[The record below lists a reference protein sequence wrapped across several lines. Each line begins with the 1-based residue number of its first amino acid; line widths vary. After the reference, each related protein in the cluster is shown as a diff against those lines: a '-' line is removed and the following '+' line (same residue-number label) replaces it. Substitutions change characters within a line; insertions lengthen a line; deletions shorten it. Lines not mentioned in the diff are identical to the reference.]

1 MFDVLL
7 LLLSYSPSENKKL
20 SSLALMMQI
29 SICINFL
36 NYLYIDEFISVI
48 QDQIDSN
55 TAFFQQ
61 IMQIA
66 DSKEWNIQYRLIS
79 LCLSKLSVDQK
90 IHLISSILHTLHT
103 LSIPS
108 LLQSLSQCYSR
119 FNELEQQATTGPEE
133 KEDVIDDAEATL
145 KMDEEALDG
154 NHKDVQSELVT
165 EGEFYQQQLIDI
177 RVLFDIITHVLMDD
191 SLPLSESILQS
202 LVQFIQG
209 VSSFIDETKGIEKQV
224 ESVKHQLISGIIELE
239 GALIPYLK
247 DSQVLLS
254 IWTSLIKYCSISAEV
269 ASSVIKSIWTWSEM
283 VCQQQN
289 YNDSMNPVCF
299 AEQIGPILNLLSL
312 IHGEELSQLINM
324 FSNLLQPVTINDT
337 NRDCIMQVC
346 NTVVH
351 VLDDVNNSSN
361 PEVVGNVIDF
371 MMTMYTF
378 YR

>member
-1 MFDVLL
+1 
-7 LLLSYSPSENKKL
+7 
-20 SSLALMMQI
+20 MQI
-29 SICINFL
+29 SICIHFL
-36 NYLYIDEFISVI
+36 NSLYVDEFISVI

-66 DSKEWNIQYRLIS
+66 NSKEWNIQYRLIS
-79 LCLSKLSVDQK
+79 LCLSKLSIDQK
-90 IHLISSILHTLHT
+90 TQLIASILHTLQS
-103 LSIPS
+103 LSISS

-133 KEDVIDDAEATL
+133 KEDVMDDAEATA

-154 NHKDVQSELVT
+154 NHKDTQSEVVT
-165 EGEFYQQQLIDI
+165 EGEIYQQQLLDI
-177 RVLFDIITHVLMDD
+177 RVLFDILAHIVTDD
-191 SLPLSESILQS
+191 SLPLSDSILQS
-202 LVQFIQG
+202 LLQFLQG
-209 VSSFIDETKGIEKQV
+209 VSSLIEETQGIEKQV
-224 ESVKHQLISGIIELE
+224 ETVKQQLIAGIIELE

-247 DSQVLLS
+247 DIQVLLS
-254 IWTSLIKYCSISAEV
+254 IWTSFTKYCSISAEV
-269 ASSVIKSIWTWSEM
+269 ASSVIKSIWTWSE
-283 VCQQQN
+283 VLCQQQN

-299 AEQIGPILNLLSL
+299 ADQIGPILNLLSL

-346 NTVVH
+346 NTIVH
-351 VLDDVNNSSN
+351 VLDDGNNSSN
-361 PEVVGNVIDF
+361 PEVIGNVIDF
-371 MMTMYTF
+371 MMTTYSF

>member
-154 NHKDVQSELVT
+154 NHKDIQSELVT
-165 EGEFYQQQLIDI
+165 EGEFYQQ
-177 RVLFDIITHVLMDD
+177 
-191 SLPLSESILQS
+191 
-202 LVQFIQG
+202 
-209 VSSFIDETKGIEKQV
+209 
-224 ESVKHQLISGIIELE
+224 
-239 GALIPYLK
+239 
-247 DSQVLLS
+247 
-254 IWTSLIKYCSISAEV
+254 
-269 ASSVIKSIWTWSEM
+269 
-283 VCQQQN
+283 
-289 YNDSMNPVCF
+289 
-299 AEQIGPILNLLSL
+299 
-312 IHGEELSQLINM
+312 
-324 FSNLLQPVTINDT
+324 
-337 NRDCIMQVC
+337 
-346 NTVVH
+346 
-351 VLDDVNNSSN
+351 
-361 PEVVGNVIDF
+361 
-371 MMTMYTF
+371 
-378 YR
+378 